1 MGLVVTTHSM
11 PSMIGVT
18 MDVGADAAINLIS
31 LMELLREMVTM
42 ADREGA
48 LKVSSIIGW
57 THWCWWLVGI
67 LVAAMHPEMEMWQRL
82 FLVCGPLKNSILV
95 AEGFF
100 GANRGCWWWFVVY
113 YFPESYRDGGVATMM
128 TIFPPSATPGNSM
141 QELLLDPTMGY
152 ESTLWLWP

>member
-48 LKVSSIIGW
+48 LKVSSIIG
-57 THWCWWLVGI
+57 
-67 LVAAMHPEMEMWQRL
+67 
-82 FLVCGPLKNSILV
+82 
-95 AEGFF
+95 
-100 GANRGCWWWFVVY
+100 
-113 YFPESYRDGGVATMM
+113 
-128 TIFPPSATPGNSM
+128 
-141 QELLLDPTMGY
+141 
-152 ESTLWLWP
+152 